1 MSSVRDCHN
10 LAMEFTDLGNK
21 KRASRDREGALPY
34 YEQALD
40 FELAAI
46 DGLPE
51 QSGLAWDILHRS
63 AGWLAMDCNRP
74 KQAAQLAEKALA
86 NNPHPD
92 IAVELHDVLTAAN
105 DRMRAQ
111 QGKRGISA
119 RFAVEKRGM
128 TINPQR
134 DRMFKLKIMAVKRGK
149 KTKARSRLYLS
160 ASPLGSQRLR
170 KVSLAN
176 RNA

>member
-74 KQAAQLAEKALA
+74 EQAAQLAKKALA

-111 QGKRGISA
+111 QGKRAVSA
-119 RFAVEKRGM
+119 RFAVEKPGM
-128 TINPQR
+128 AIYIQR
-134 DRMFKLKIMAVKRGK
+134 DRIFKLKMMAVKRGK
-149 KTKARSRLYLS
+149 KTRARSRLYQG
-160 ASPLGSQRLR
+160 ASRLRSQRLR
-170 KVSLAN
+170 KVSQAN
-176 RNA
+176 RYT

>member
-1 MSSVRDCHN
+1 MNSAKDCHN
-10 LAMEFTDLGNK
+10 LAMEFTDLGNQ

-74 KQAAQLAEKALA
+74 EQAAQLAKNALD

-92 IAVELHDVLTAAN
+92 IAVELRDVLTAAN
-105 DRMRAQ
+105 RRMRAQ
-111 QGKRGISA
+111 QSKRAVSA
-119 RFAVEKRGM
+119 RSAVEKPG
-128 TINPQR
+128 TASYIQR
-134 DRMFKLKIMAVKRGK
+134 YRKYKLKMMAAKRGK
-149 KTKARSRLYLS
+149 KAKPRSRLYRS
-160 ASPLGSQRLR
+160 ASPLGSPRLR
-170 KVSLAN
+170 KN
-176 RNA
+176 P

>member
-1 MSSVRDCHN
+1 MSSVKDCHN

-34 YEQALD
+34 YKQALD

-74 KQAAQLAEKALA
+74 EQAAQLAKKALD

-92 IAVELHDVLTAAN
+92 IAVELRDLLTAAN
-105 DRMRAQ
+105 GRTPAQ
-111 QGKRGISA
+111 QSKRVVSA
-119 RFAVEKRGM
+119 RLAVEKPGTAIYIHRGRIYKM
-128 TINPQR
+128 K
-134 DRMFKLKIMAVKRGK
+134 MMAAKRGK
-149 KTKARSRLYLS
+149 KARARCRLYRS

-170 KVSLAN
+170 KVSPAN
-176 RNA
+176 RSA